1 MPTLGELI
9 NNMAVKAGIAS
20 DDAKLKSL
28 LATPELLNIQVDDSI
43 VTALDNGLLSIEA
56 AMNNHPKIK
65 NKYFAD
71 VYDGID
77 KQLIKLIET
86 DTFDQADVDEVKAE
100 KSTSKKQELIV
111 SKLKAMAKS
120 AKGADKDEINKQL
133 ATAHEA
139 ARIAEAKVETTK
151 QKYEAQIQDI
161 QMKASL
167 RAAFGKYKTIYDDL
181 PEAVKTATFEAI
193 VNQGLQD
200 KNAILKTDEHG
211 NLQLVGKDGS
221 NVFGANHVHLTPAS
235 FLDQT
240 FAPVLKVSGPT
251 KPAATPTGSPA
262 PVIPTKGNEGV
273 EANAAFLKSRTDQ
286 VLADMASAPAPMI

>member
-28 LATPELLNIQVDDSI
+28 LATPELLNIQVDETI

-56 AMNNHPKIK
+56 AKNNHPDVKK
-65 NKYFAD
+65 KYFAD
-71 VYDGID
+71 AYDGID

-120 AKGADKDEINKQL
+120 AKGADKDQINQQL
-133 ATAHEA
+133 AAAHEA
-139 ARIAEAKVETTK
+139 ARLAKAEVETTR
-151 QKYEAQIQDI
+151 QTYEAKIQDI
-161 QMKASL
+161 EMKAAL

-200 KNAILKTDEHG
+200 KNAILKVDEHG

-240 FAPVLKVSGPT
+240 FAPVLKVSGPP
-251 KPAATPTGSPA
+251 KPAAQPTRQPVPVAIKVDAGS
-262 PVIPTKGNEGV
+262 
-273 EANAAFLKSRTDQ
+273 EANVEFVKSHADK
-286 VLADMASAPAPMI
+286 VIADMQQAPASMV